1 MRRFCFIVLLGMAG
15 CLQAAAAPLTFD
27 AAAGERRTMTAPDG
41 RSVAYTAYERIYYVS
56 EVEDSTYQTMNI
68 FVPDGAD
75 GNTPVFLKTNVGGY
89 MASAASQ
96 IRPGDVTGRALAE
109 GYVVAIPGCR
119 GRNAVVTG
127 PDGSRRYT
135 GKAPA
140 AILDLKAAVRYL
152 RANDSRMPGNAER
165 IITDGTSAGGA
176 LSALLGATGNH
187 PDYAPMLQAM
197 GAAEARDDVF
207 AAVCFCP
214 ITDLEHADMSYEW
227 LFSSANERRRLNAA
241 QTAVSEQLTRDFSA
255 YLHELQIRDSDGAI
269 VTESNYIDFV
279 GSFVLSAA
287 QQAAAKGAT
296 LPADAGFTVQ
306 DGRVTAFDFVQYLDW
321 MAAAVR
327 LKTPPAFDAMQVAGG
342 RTTPENDLFGDTDG
356 TPRHFT
362 DFGLQQT
369 SGDRDAHVSAD
380 MTARVRMMNPMGY
393 IEDAAADTAPHWYIR
408 HGSRDGDTAFTVP
421 VNLYA
426 KLQAN
431 RYDVDFCIAWDR
443 PHGGD
448 YDLDELFA
456 WIRQITAQDR

>member
-1 MRRFCFIVLLGMAG
+1 MRLLRFIILLCFACGWRV
-15 CLQAAAAPLTFD
+15 AAAPLSFD
-27 AAAGERRTMTAPDG
+27 ATAGERRTMTAPDG
-41 RSVAYTAYERIYYVS
+41 RTVPYTAYENIFYIT
-56 EVEDSTYQTMNI
+56 EVEDSTYQTINI
-68 FVPDGAD
+68 FIPDGAD
-75 GNTPVFLKTNVGGY
+75 GNTPIFLKTNVGGY

-96 IRPGDVTGRALAE
+96 VRSGDVTGRALAE

-127 PDGSRRYT
+127 PDGRRRYT

-165 IITDGTSAGGA
+165 IVTDGTSAGGA

-187 PDYAPMLQAM
+187 PDYVPMLRAM
-197 GAAEARDDVF
+197 GAADARDDIF

-227 LFSSANERRRLNAA
+227 LFSSANAQRRLSAA

-255 YLHELQIRDSDGAI
+255 YLHELQIRDGDGAI
-269 VTESNYIDFV
+269 VTESNYIDFI
-279 GSFVLSAA
+279 GDFILASAK
-287 QQAAAKGAT
+287 QAVTAGAT

-306 DGRVTAFDFVQYLDW
+306 DGRVTAFDVMRYLEW

-342 RTTPENDLFGDTDG
+342 RTTPENDLFGDSDG

-369 SGDRDAHVSAD
+369 SGDRDAHVPAD
-380 MTARVRMMNPMGY
+380 MIARVRMMNPMGY
-393 IEDAAADTAPHWYIR
+393 IEDTAADTAPHWYIR

-421 VNLYA
+421 ANLYA

-431 RYDVDFCIAWDR
+431 RYDVNFRIAWDR
-443 PHGGD
+443 PHSGD

-456 WIRQITAQDR
+456 WLRQITAQDR